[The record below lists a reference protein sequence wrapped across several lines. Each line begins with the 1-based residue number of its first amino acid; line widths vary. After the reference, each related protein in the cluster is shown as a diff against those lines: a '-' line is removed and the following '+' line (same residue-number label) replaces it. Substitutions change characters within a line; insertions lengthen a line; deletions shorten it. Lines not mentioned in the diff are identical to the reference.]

1 MKLAQLLEG
10 LEYRLVGV
18 DPECDIPSLCYNSLQ
33 AEPGCMFVAIRG
45 FKTDGHK
52 YIPSAFERGAAV
64 AVVEEIPEGFD
75 KPCVVVS
82 DSRKALAM
90 LAANFFDHPERKV
103 PVIGVTGTNGKT
115 TVTNLVKEILER
127 SGKKCGLIGTNG
139 NMIGDLFLPTER
151 TTPESYELFRIFA
164 DMVEAG
170 CDVIIMEVS
179 SHSLVLDR
187 VYGIEFHS
195 AMFTNLTQDHLDFH
209 ITMEEYARAKAML
222 FSRCAHSVVN
232 IDDPWASVMLG
243 GSCED
248 HKTFSA
254 KDPAADYYAS
264 NIELGI
270 SGISF
275 DLTAEGET
283 LPVHLGIPGMFSF
296 YNALTAIGCCR
307 SLGLEL
313 REVLHSLSMAHGV
326 KGRAQVVPTGTD
338 YTVLLDYAHTP
349 DGVENILKAARGF
362 AKGRVIAL
370 FGCGGDRDRTKR
382 PIMGKIAGS
391 LADHCV
397 VTSDNPRSEAPMA
410 IIRDILP
417 GVEETGCSFD
427 MIEDR
432 REAIRHALSMGRAG
446 DVIVFMGKGHE
457 DYQEIN
463 GVKHHLD
470 EYEEVMKYFGK

>member
-1 MKLAQLLEG
+1 MKLAQLLKG
-10 LEYRLVGV
+10 LEADCRGIDL
-18 DPECDIPSLCYNSLQ
+18 ELEIPSVCYNSLK
-33 AEPGCMFVAIRG
+33 AEPGCMFIAIRG

-52 YIPSAFERGAAV
+52 YVQSAFDKGAAV
-64 AVVEEIPEGFD
+64 AVVEEIPEGCTG
-75 KPCVVVS
+75 PCILVP
-82 DSRKALAM
+82 DGRKALAM

-139 NMIGDLFLPTER
+139 NMIGDLFIETER
-151 TTPESYELFRIFA
+151 TTPESCELFRLFGE
-164 DMVEAG
+164 MVEAG
-170 CDVIIMEVS
+170 CEVIIMEVS

-195 AMFTNLTQDHLDFH
+195 GMFTNLTQDHLDFH

-222 FSRCAHSVVN
+222 FSRCGHSVIN
-232 IDDPWASVMLG
+232 MDDPWASVMLG
-243 GSCED
+243 GSCPD
-248 HKTFSA
+248 HKTFST

-270 SGISF
+270 SGVRF
-275 DLTAEGET
+275 DLTAEGKT
-283 LPVHLGIPGMFSF
+283 LPVQLGIPGLFSV
-296 YNALTAIGCCR
+296 YNALTAIGCCV
-307 SLGLEL
+307 SLGLPME
-313 REVLHSLSMAHGV
+313 EVLHSLSMAHGV

-370 FGCGGDRDRTKR
+370 FGCGGDRDKTKR
-382 PIMGKIAGS
+382 PIMGRIAGE
-391 LADHCV
+391 LADHCI
-397 VTSDNPRSEAPMA
+397 VTSDNPRSEQPMA
-410 IIRDILP
+410 IIEDILP
-417 GVEETGCSFD
+417 GVRESGCAFD
-427 MIEDR
+427 TIEDR

-446 DVIVFMGKGHE
+446 DVIVLMGKGHE
-457 DYQEIN
+457 NYQEIC

-470 EYEEVMKYFGK
+470 EYEEVMKYFEK